1 MKKEVISNYDQLP
14 LTMNADHLANALGIS
29 RAGAYELIHTKGFP
43 VIKLGKRLLIPKDKF
58 IEWFEQQISE

>member
-14 LTMNADHLANALGIS
+14 LTMNADQLANALGIS

-43 VIKLGKRLLIPKDKF
+43 VIKLGRRLLIPKDKF
-58 IEWFEQQISE
+58 IEWFEQQIAA